1 MNILL
6 RSFSTQGRPWLAM
19 LVSMAMAGI
28 TATAAA
34 APDAQTLLKQSDRA
48 RGGGLP
54 GIVWTVTADS
64 REGGRDLE
72 SQVLEVKATADA
84 SLAETQKPARFRGNK
99 LLQVG
104 RNMWVTKPGLS
115 KPIPVSPRQRMTGL
129 ASNGD
134 IAATD
139 YAGDYN
145 GVLQG
150 EEAING
156 EACYLLDL
164 TARDR
169 GATYDHIRYWIA
181 KDRGVGVKA
190 EFYSL
195 SGKLLKVATFE
206 YKQTIIYQG
215 QSIPFI
221 SHMTITDA
229 LQDARTDLQYGG
241 VVVQSIPASEFA
253 QGQL

>member
-1 MNILL
+1 MNIVLQSIQNQ
-6 RSFSTQGRPWLAM
+6 RRQWLAM
-19 LVSMAMAGI
+19 LASIAMAVI
-28 TATAAA
+28 TATASA
-34 APDAQTLLKQSDRA
+34 APDAEALLKQADRA

-54 GIVWTVTADS
+54 GIVWTVAAES

-72 SQVLEVKATADA
+72 TQVLEVKATADA
-84 SLAETQKPARFRGNK
+84 SLAETQEPARFRGNK

-134 IAATD
+134 IAATN

-150 EEAING
+150 EEAVNG

-164 TARDR
+164 TAQDKSS
-169 GATYDHIRYWIA
+169 TYDHVRYWIA

-195 SGKLLKVATFE
+195 SGKLLKTATFE
-206 YKQTIIYQG
+206 YKQTITYEG
-215 QSIPFI
+215 KSIPFV
-221 SHMTITDA
+221 SHMIITDA
-229 LQDARTDLQYGG
+229 LQDASTDLKYGD
-241 VVVQSIPASEFA
+241 VVVQPIPTSEFA